1 MTVRLF
7 HSFINGR
14 DYGKATSF
22 LQGREGNTRAL
33 CSSQL
38 VIFTRARIRST
49 PWKNM
54 KGLLLVY

>member
-1 MTVRLF
+1 MNVRLF

-22 LQGREGNTRAL
+22 LQSEGNTRAL

-38 VIFTRARIRST
+38 VIFTSARIRST
-49 PWKNM
+49 PWKMM

>member
-1 MTVRLF
+1 MNVRLF

-22 LQGREGNTRAL
+22 LQGEGNTRAL

-38 VIFTRARIRST
+38 VIFTSARIRST
-49 PWKNM
+49 PWKMMN
-54 KGLLLVY
+54 GLLLVY